1 MTAAGSD
8 HLSPE
13 FTDAGSPA
21 ELGLE
26 LFGKMGLKPE
36 LLEPT
41 APYVRPI
48 LEIHR
53 GPDAFVSFH
62 RKRGGKLEN
71 LGSVPTGKLESMF
84 PEFAAELETDSYFSV
99 NSFYR
104 PGFAGKCLPGLKP
117 AHRVGADARY
127 LNACFVDI
135 DFHNQ
140 TGSFDFGYQFGQII
154 TLQDRGSIPPAS
166 LVMRSGR
173 GLWLFWLLA
182 DPQNASLPARAFPE
196 QVLGFN
202 TIELELIRRT
212 NADRVAHDVARIA
225 RVPGSINSKVG
236 DAERVM
242 FWTQRAANGLT
253 YVYTLESLAGFL
265 GIELPQLRRS
275 RRVPESLPAASA
287 RGLRGWQALWQH
299 RFDDFRLLREI
310 RGRFSKGCRNR
321 AAYIYGVILRGYGM
335 KENVVRQ
342 ELTKMGCECSPP
354 LSTSEID
361 GAIEQSKHN
370 RKQIRDSTIA
380 DYLKVTP
387 EEAQYVPRWA
397 DHHALPEFSCSDMN
411 LKPLQR
417 ADHRQ
422 QAIREI
428 IDAMGRVPSCRE
440 MAELL
445 RQRGIQISHVQVSR
459 DYLKQHI
466 TQRSPVALLPF
477 STVSD
482 VTLVEGEGEG
492 GNRATITSTCHLT
505 I

>member
-1 MTAAGSD
+1 MTAVGSD

-26 LFGKMGLKPE
+26 QFGKMGLKPE

-104 PGFAGKCLPGLKP
+104 PGFVGKCLPGLKP

-135 DFHNQ
+135 DFHDQ
-140 TGSFDFGYQFGQII
+140 ASPPDFGYQFGQII
-154 TLQDRGSIPPAS
+154 TLQEKGFIPPAS
-166 LVMRSGR
+166 LMMRSGR
-173 GLWLFWLLA
+173 GLWLFWLLVNSK
-182 DPQNASLPARAFPE
+182 NATFPPRAFSE
-196 QVLGFN
+196 KVLAYN
-202 TIELELIRRT
+202 AIEIELIRRT
-212 NADRVAHDVARIA
+212 KGDMAAHDVARIT

-236 DAERVM
+236 DAMRVM
-242 FWTQRAANGLT
+242 FWTQRATNGRA

-265 GIELPQLRRS
+265 GIELPLLRRG
-275 RRVPESLPAASA
+275 RRVSEPRPEASA
-287 RGLRGWQALWQH
+287 RGLKGWQALWQY
-299 RFDDFRLLREI
+299 RFDDFQTLFKI
-310 RGRFSKGCRNR
+310 RCGFSEGCRNS
-321 AAYIYGVILRGYGM
+321 AAYYYGVILRGCGM
-335 KENVVRQ
+335 TDQAVQR
-342 ELTKMGCECSPP
+342 ELTRFGSECFPVLTP
-354 LSTSEID
+354 EEVH
-361 GAIEQSKHN
+361 GAVEQSKHN
-370 RKQIRDSTIA
+370 RGQVRDSIIA
-380 DYLKVTP
+380 ACLKVTP
-387 EEAQYVPRWA
+387 EEAQYIPRWA
-397 DHHALPEFSCSDMN
+397 DRSALPEVSCSDMN

-417 ADHRQ
+417 ADNRRQ
-422 QAIREI
+422 AMTEI
-428 IDAMGRVPSCRE
+428 FDALGRVPSSRQ

-445 RQRGIQISHVQVSR
+445 RQRGIQITHVQVSR
-459 DYLKQHI
+459 DYKKLKLI
-466 TQRSPVALLPF
+466 PVTSRQSSLALA
-477 STVSD
+477 VSD
-482 VTLVEGEGEG
+482 VTLVEGGGGE
-492 GNRATITSTCHLT
+492 STT
-505 I
+505 RK

>member
-1 MTAAGSD
+1 MQDDLEAAAGLAAS
-8 HLSPE
+8 
-13 FTDAGSPA
+13 
-21 ELGLE
+21 GLE
-26 LFGKMGLKPE
+26 RFGQVGINPE

-62 RKRGGKLEN
+62 RKRGDKLEN
-71 LGSVPTGKLESMF
+71 LGSVPTGELETMF

-104 PGFAGKCLPGLKP
+104 PGFYGKCLPGLKP
-117 AHRVGADARY
+117 AHRKADDARY
-127 LNACFVDI
+127 LNACFADI
-135 DFHNQ
+135 DFHDQ
-140 TGSFDFGYQFGQII
+140 TGPFDFGYQFGQII
-154 TLQDRGSIPPAS
+154 TLQDKGIIPPAS
-166 LVMRSGR
+166 LMMRSGR

-202 TIELELIRRT
+202 AIELELIRRT
-212 NADRVAHDVARIA
+212 NADKAARDVARIT
-225 RVPGSINSKVG
+225 RVPGSINSKTG
-236 DAERVM
+236 DAMRVM

-265 GIELPQLRRS
+265 GIELPQRRRG

-287 RGLRGWQALWQH
+287 RGFRGWQALWQH
-299 RFDDFRLLREI
+299 RFDDFQTLRII
-310 RGRFSKGCRNR
+310 RGGFSDGCRNG

-335 KENVVRQ
+335 NENVVRQ
-342 ELTKMGCECSPP
+342 ELTSMGRECSPH
-354 LSTSEID
+354 LSASEID
-361 GAIEQSKHN
+361 GAIEQSRHS

-380 DYLKVTP
+380 DYLKVTR

-397 DHHALPEFSCSDMN
+397 DPHALPEISCSDMN
-411 LKPLQR
+411 LKHLKR
-417 ADHRQ
+417 ADNRRQ
-422 QAIREI
+422 AEREI
-428 IDAMGRVPSCRE
+428 LDAMGRVPSCRE

-459 DYLKQHI
+459 DYLDQHI
-466 TQRSPVALLPF
+466 TQRSQISLLPF
-477 STVSD
+477 SAVSD
-482 VTLVEGEGEG
+482 VTLVEGG
-492 GNRATITSTCHLT
+492 
-505 I
+505 